1 MVKKIFRF
9 LVLGLLCLL
18 ASRLFY
24 LTLILGGKYQTM
36 AEENRL
42 VMEKISAPRGI
53 IFDRDREPLAV
64 NLPQYFLG
72 EKAISRDEYLKNKAN
87 NQEARLVYRRY
98 YPFGASFTHL
108 LGYLGPVNEEELK
121 ENNDCGA
128 YSPDDWKGR
137 GGVEEEYECWLRGEA
152 GKRLIETD
160 IQGKNLREIGRQ
172 EEKPGKDLTLTISS
186 KLQQKAA
193 SLLGEK
199 QGAVV
204 VANPQNGEV
213 LALASSPSFDP
224 NLFTYKR
231 DEGKIEALLSDRRNP
246 FLNRVISAR
255 FPPGSVF
262 KLVTAI
268 AALEEG
274 VIDGQT
280 RIEDTGVIEVGDFR
294 YANWYFLQYGKK
306 EGLVDLV
313 TAIKR
318 SNDVFFYRVGEGL
331 GAEKL
336 AFWAKNFY
344 LDRPTGVDLPA
355 EVAGL
360 VPSPQWKKE
369 TKGEDWFLGNTYH
382 FAIGQGDLALT
393 PLQINM
399 MTNVFANGG
408 NFCVP
413 FVVKEKE
420 GEPAVKEKCSSLSLK
435 KENLDLVIEGMREAC
450 SPALATDG
458 VGGTAYPF
466 FDFKVRGE
474 ENKVACKTGTAEVG
488 EESAHAWFTAFAPI
502 DNPEISVTVFLEE
515 GGEGS
520 QEAAPIA
527 REILEE
533 YFKGD

>member
-1 MVKKIFRF
+1 MAKKIFRF
-9 LVLGLLCLL
+9 LVLSLLCLL
-18 ASRLFY
+18 SGRLFY

-53 IFDRDREPLAV
+53 IFDRDHEPLAV

-72 EKAISRDEYLKNKAN
+72 EKAISREEYLENKTS
-87 NQEARLVYRRY
+87 NQETKLIYRRY
-98 YPFGASFTHL
+98 YPFGASFAHL
-108 LGYLGPVNEEELK
+108 LGYLGPVSEEELK
-121 ENNDCGA
+121 KNNDCGA

-137 GGVEEEYECWLRGEA
+137 GGVEEEYECWLKGEA
-152 GKRLIETD
+152 GKRLMEAD
-160 IQGKNLREIGRQ
+160 IRGKNLREIGRQ
-172 EEKPGKDLTLTISS
+172 EAKSGKDLTLTISS
-186 KLQQKAA
+186 KLQQKAV
-193 SLLGEK
+193 SLFGEK
-199 QGAVV
+199 RGAVV
-204 VANPQNGEV
+204 VTNPQNGEV
-213 LALASSPSFDP
+213 LALVSSPSFDP

-231 DEGKIEALLSDRRNP
+231 DEEKIEALLSDRRNP
-246 FLNRVISAR
+246 FLNRTISAR

-274 VIDGQT
+274 VINGQT
-280 RIEDTGVIEVGDFR
+280 QIEDTGVIEVGDFR

-318 SNDVFFYRVGEGL
+318 SNDVFFYRVGERL

-336 AFWAKNFY
+336 AFWAKNFH
-344 LDRPTGVDLPA
+344 LDRPTGIDLPA
-355 EVAGL
+355 EIAGL

-369 TKGEDWFLGNTYH
+369 VKKEDWFLGNTYH

-393 PLQINM
+393 PLQVNIM
-399 MTNVFANGG
+399 ANVFANGG
-408 NFCVP
+408 NFCAP

-420 GEPAVKEKCSSLSLK
+420 GQLPVEKKCSSLSLK
-435 KENLDLVIEGMREAC
+435 KENLDLVVEGMREAC
-450 SPALATDG
+450 SPALTADG

-488 EESAHAWFTAFAPI
+488 EESAHAWFTAFAPVG
-502 DNPEISVTVFLEE
+502 NPEISVTVFLEE

-520 QEAAPIA
+520 REAAPIA
-527 REILEE
+527 RAILEE
-533 YFKGD
+533 YFGKD